1 MKLICVCL
9 LLFSFCSPAKVS
21 IRLEIDGKS
30 IYECKEATV
39 NNLSPGKGG
48 FKFLCND
55 IDKAS
60 TVYVIYD
67 TSKETAN
74 DGTIKEISISSNSET
89 KNLKPAVYSSLRGK
103 IDCARAKGL
112 NRTTGEL
119 PFAETMSGDPKQGTY
134 FLEMAEP
141 CGTLAI
147 HIK

>member
-1 MKLICVCL
+1 MYACF
-9 LLFSFCSPAKVS
+9 LFSFCSPAKVL
-21 IRLEIDGKS
+21 IRLEMNGTS

-39 NNLSPGKGG
+39 SNLSPGKGG
-48 FKFLCND
+48 FKFLCNE
-55 IDKAS
+55 INKVS

-74 DGTIKEISISSNSET
+74 DGTIKEISLSSNSET
-89 KNLKPAVYSSLRGK
+89 KNFKPAVYSSLRGQ

-112 NRTTGEL
+112 NRKTGEL

-141 CGTLAI
+141 CGTLTF